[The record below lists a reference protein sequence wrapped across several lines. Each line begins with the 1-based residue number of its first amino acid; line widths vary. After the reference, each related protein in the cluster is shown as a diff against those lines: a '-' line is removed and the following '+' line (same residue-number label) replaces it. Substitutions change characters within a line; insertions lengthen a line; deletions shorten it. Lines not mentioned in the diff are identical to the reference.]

1 MTSKDWVSAEKQDKN
16 SDQIDVPQLRFP
28 GFNDEW
34 KTYKLGDFL
43 SFYSTN
49 SFSRSKLNYKS
60 GTVKNI
66 HYGDI
71 HTNYPP
77 ILNCNSNKIPY
88 INNNIDLSKFESA
101 SYLKDGDLIIADA
114 SEDYDDIG
122 KAIEVVNVGDK
133 KILSG
138 LHTILARDENNRTVN
153 GFKSYLFLSES
164 IRHNLKVIANGISV
178 LGISKTNLSKIEVKI
193 PSLSEQ
199 QKIVEL
205 FNLIQEK
212 IILMEKKYQFIKKY
226 KMGLMQKIFSQEINF
241 KGEDKEL
248 EVKKI
253 GDYLI
258 ESKIVGEDK
267 INKRLTVKLNLKGV
281 YPRDTTTVEKIGATK
296 QYIRKAGQ
304 FIYGKQNLFKG
315 AFGIVPDYLDGYL
328 SSSDIP
334 SFDFKKNI
342 NPIWFYYYFS
352 RESFYRKLEDLSTG
366 TGSKR
371 VSPNDFLKI
380 KITIPSLKEQNE
392 IADFLS
398 KIDNKIDSVE
408 QQLEKIKEFKKYLL
422 QQMFV

>member
-1 MTSKDWVSAEKQDKN
+1 MNSWKRSVLGMLCNIRKGFTPSTGNSSYWGGDIDWLSIADMNQGKYISSTNKKITEAGAKN
-16 SDQIDVPQLRFP
+16 RNIIKKGTLLMSFKLTI
-28 GFNDEW
+28 G
-34 KTYKLGDFL
+34 KLGILNKDMYTNEAICNFQWNTPNISTEFMYYYLSSINIKKYGSQAAKGITLNNDTLNAIPVFYPSFDEQEKIANFL
-43 SFYSTN
+43 S
-49 SFSRSKLNYKS
+49 
-60 GTVKNI
+60 
-66 HYGDI
+66 
-71 HTNYPP
+71 
-77 ILNCNSNKIPY
+77 
-88 INNNIDLSKFESA
+88 
-101 SYLKDGDLIIADA
+101 
-114 SEDYDDIG
+114 
-122 KAIEVVNVGDK
+122 VVDK
-133 KILSG
+133 KI
-138 LHTILARDENNRTVN
+138 E
-153 GFKSYLFLSES
+153 
-164 IRHNLKVIANGISV
+164 
-178 LGISKTNLSKIEVKI
+178 
-193 PSLSEQ
+193 
-199 QKIVEL
+199 
-205 FNLIQEK
+205 
-212 IILMEKKYQFIKKY
+212 LMEKKYQFIKKY

-380 KITIPSLKEQNE
+380 KISI
-392 IADFLS
+392 
-398 KIDNKIDSVE
+398 
-408 QQLEKIKEFKKYLL
+408 LL
-422 QQMFV
+422 

>member
-1 MTSKDWVSAEKQDKN
+1 MYSGGTPKTSNKNYYGGNIPFIKSGEINNTTTSQCLTEIGIKESSAKKVNKGDLLFALYGATSGEVAISKIDGAINQAVLKIDNNMNKVFQYNYFIKRKSQIIRKYIQGGQGNLSAKIIKNLEFYYPTLNEQEKIAN
-16 SDQIDVPQLRFP
+16 
-28 GFNDEW
+28 
-34 KTYKLGDFL
+34 FL
-43 SFYSTN
+43 SV
-49 SFSRSKLNYKS
+49 L
-60 GTVKNI
+60 
-66 HYGDI
+66 
-71 HTNYPP
+71 
-77 ILNCNSNKIPY
+77 
-88 INNNIDLSKFESA
+88 
-101 SYLKDGDLIIADA
+101 
-114 SEDYDDIG
+114 
-122 KAIEVVNVGDK
+122 DK
-133 KILSG
+133 KI
-138 LHTILARDENNRTVN
+138 E
-153 GFKSYLFLSES
+153 
-164 IRHNLKVIANGISV
+164 
-178 LGISKTNLSKIEVKI
+178 
-193 PSLSEQ
+193 
-199 QKIVEL
+199 
-205 FNLIQEK
+205 
-212 IILMEKKYQFIKKY
+212 LMEKKYQFIKKY

-352 RESFYRKLEDLSTG
+352 RESFYTKLEDLSTG

-380 KITIPSLKEQNE
+380 KISIPSLKEQNE

-408 QQLEKIKEFKKYLL
+408 QQLEKMKEFKKYLL